1 MWEEFKY
8 MYNKEYATE
17 RKEAYH
23 RQIWERNL
31 NDINKHNFRFTLGFE
46 TYTMRMNS
54 MGDWETIEES
64 SRDISGKL
72 FHTPDNKKGF
82 HIYNNTKLPISIDWI
97 EKGYVTKVRS
107 QGDCGSCW
115 AFSALGAL
123 EGLIKK
129 QINILVELSAQQLVD
144 CSLLNNGCQGGTV
157 TDAFKYVINR
167 GISLESN
174 YHYTGKVAS
183 CSRIPK
189 NQLFPCSGYV
199 KIPFGDEMALQD
211 ALANI
216 GPISVSIDTS
226 PKGFQFY
233 HSGIYYNKD
242 CSTRPDHC
250 ALLVGYGTYDGED
263 YWIVKNSWGEDFGEG
278 GYILIARHKNN
289 HCGIASRAIYPV

>member
-1 MWEEFKY
+1 
-8 MYNKEYATE
+8 
-17 RKEAYH
+17 
-23 RQIWERNL
+23 
-31 NDINKHNFRFTLGFE
+31 NKHNFRFTLGFE

-72 FHTPDNKKGF
+72 FHTPDNKKGL
-82 HIYNNTKLPISIDWI
+82 HIYNNTKLPTSIDWI
-97 EKGYVTKVRS
+97 EKGYVTKVSS

-115 AFSALGAL
+115 AFSAVGAL

-129 QINILVELSAQQLVD
+129 KINILVKLSAQQLVD

-157 TDAFKYVINR
+157 TDAFKYAINR

-174 YHYTGKVAS
+174 YHYTGKVTS

-250 ALLVGYGTYDGED
+250 ALLVGYGTDDGED
-263 YWIVKNSWGEDFGEG
+263 YWIVKNSWGKEFGEG
-278 GYILIARHKNN
+278 GYIRIARHKNN